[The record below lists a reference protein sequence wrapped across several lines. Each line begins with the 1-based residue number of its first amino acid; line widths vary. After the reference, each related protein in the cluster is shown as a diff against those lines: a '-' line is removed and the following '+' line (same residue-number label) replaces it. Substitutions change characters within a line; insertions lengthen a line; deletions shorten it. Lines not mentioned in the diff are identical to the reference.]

1 MFKNPIIIG
10 HSFGSMIVMI
20 LPELQRILRGLI
32 ILNSSPKLWYN
43 PTKIDNQMIKFI
55 NNPNKTN
62 FREVLDN
69 SLFGYFHPNYVDI
82 GRRYISNISID
93 YKLLKW

>member
-1 MFKNPIIIG
+1 MVQSN
-10 HSFGSMIVMI
+10 
-20 LPELQRILRGLI
+20 
-32 ILNSSPKLWYN
+32 
-43 PTKIDNQMIKFI
+43 KIDNQMIKFI

-93 YKLLKW
+93 YKFSNGDFKITTHKLSLSVDTII